1 MADIERKALRS
12 AAAIVAASAMIALAG
27 PPALPAQQA
36 GGPLASLSA
45 PARSAIRAAA
55 DSLVADGLPGDAL
68 VAKAAEGVLKGA
80 DEERIVLVVHHLA
93 ADLRAAAAALGSDA
107 SPGELVAAAG
117 ALRAGASPEVVR
129 QLRAAAGAGAAL
141 RRRSLTVALV
151 VVGDLVSRG
160 APPGVVAGTVTSLLA
175 RHASD
180 DDLQA
185 LRVAVE
191 RDIDAGGEP
200 ASAALARSRALAD
213 SLGGGTATAAPR
225 GPATAPRTPRP

>member
-1 MADIERKALRS
+1 MSDFERKASRS
-12 AAAIVAASAMIALAG
+12 VAAIVAASVMLVLAIPGAL
-27 PPALPAQQA
+27 LAQQA
-36 GGPLASLSA
+36 GGPLATLS
-45 PARSAIRAAA
+45 PSARTAIRAAA
-55 DSLVADGLPGDAL
+55 DSLAADGLPGDAL

-117 ALRAGASPEVVR
+117 ALRAGASPDVVR
-129 QLRAAAGAGAAL
+129 QLRSAAASGPAS
-141 RRRSLTVALV
+141 RRRSLIVALV

-160 APPGVVAGTVTSLLA
+160 APPGVVAGNVTSLLA

-200 ASAALARSRALAD
+200 ASAATARSRALAD
-213 SLGGGTATAAPR
+213 SLSAGNAARAPR
-225 GPATAPRTPRP
+225 GSATTPRTPRP